1 MIFYGY
7 YFGLSNFHFD
17 DFGVKKQK
25 SYKIMDPV
33 MFEDAYRPVIQWQA
47 ATSTHKV
54 HSDHRIMCSA

>member
-33 MFEDAYRPVIQWQA
+33 MFEDAYRPVIQ
-47 ATSTHKV
+47 
-54 HSDHRIMCSA
+54 